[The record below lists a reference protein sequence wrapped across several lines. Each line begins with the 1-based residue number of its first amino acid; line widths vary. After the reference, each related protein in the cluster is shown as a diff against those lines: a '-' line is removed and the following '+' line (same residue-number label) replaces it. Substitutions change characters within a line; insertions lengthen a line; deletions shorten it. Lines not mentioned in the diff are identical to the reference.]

1 MSDNIYC
8 CDVCNKTFKSLNSL
22 SGHQSSHTEK
32 SNKIRLDK
40 ENKIKD
46 YLLNPNHCLNC
57 QKPIPYKNRR
67 NKFCN
72 SSCGAQYNNKNRPP
86 RSEESRQKTGT
97 SVKTYIEQNYCPKT
111 NIQFCQCEICNKQ
124 FIWNDVTKGSLRFCS
139 LECKNKFKFPNGKN
153 KKIRQS
159 CPKILKT
166 NIEFCQC
173 EICEIKFVWNNI
185 TMGSKRFCSKECSF
199 TNASKKASDRLKN
212 TETRGN
218 YGRGK
223 KSYMEQSFEQWLNS
237 YSIIFDTEVKFYN
250 YELNKNYF
258 VDFYFPF
265 LNLVIELDGT
275 QHLKT
280 IEKDKI
286 RDEYLTRVLNLN
298 VIRISHK
305 EYIKKIKYNEICSLL
320 NIDDN
325 FICEKITPSEKPKL
339 EITIIKPKRKQSAEH
354 IRKRAEILRNRKNL
368 DKPPVSAETRKKQS
382 DAKKGKRH
390 SEERK
395 LQNSESHKGYKVLNN
410 GIKNKNVKL
419 ENIPEHLDLGWTF
432 GKIKIVSL

>member
-46 YLLNPNHCLNC
+46 YLLNPNYCLNC
-57 QKPIPYKNRR
+57 NNILPFDKKNF
-67 NKFCN
+67 KFCG
-72 SSCGAQYNNKNRPP
+72 SSCSASFTNLNRPS
-86 RSEESRQKTGT
+86 RSEESRQKTRT
-97 SVKTYIEQNYCPKT
+97 ALQLYRSKNKTPKPVKNVTLKKST
-111 NIQFCQCEICNKQ
+111 IQFCKCKKCQKPFVWNNVTRGSKSFCSLECLSINTKECQCKFCSKQ
-124 FIWNDVTKGSLRFCS
+124 FIWNNTDKGSLNFCS
-139 LECKNKFKFPNGKN
+139 PECLSNYRS
-153 KKIRQS
+153 KIA
-159 CPKILKT
+159 T
-166 NIEFCQC
+166 
-173 EICEIKFVWNNI
+173 
-185 TMGSKRFCSKECSF
+185 
-199 TNASKKASDRLKN
+199 DRLKN
-212 TETRGN
+212 TKSRGN

-223 KSYMEQSFEQWLNS
+223 KSFLENSFEQWLNS

-265 LNLVIELDGT
+265 LNLVIELDGS

-280 IEKDKI
+280 IEEDKI

-298 VIRISHK
+298 VVRISHK
-305 EYIKKIKYNEICSLL
+305 EYFKKLKYNEICSLL
-320 NIDDN
+320 NIDDS
-325 FICEKITPSEKPKL
+325 FISENIITTEKPKL

-419 ENIPEHLDLGWTF
+419 ENIQEHLDLGWTF